1 MIQCTVIQLWVTKYS
16 CSNITHMH
24 GVSEKPE
31 YCRFKVGNFLHL
43 LGNIMLRFLLD
54 LSNLNNKG
62 NLNPCNNKLCLYS
75 IPYKEHNVWTPHCHN
90 WKTEFLTKGDELKGY
105 SIKFGYEYGNKGKY
119 LLHSNILLS
128 MVHLTATIY
137 TLFNIFGLR
146 SIMLYY
152 L

>member
-1 MIQCTVIQLWVTKYS
+1 MYGHSIVGYKIQLQYHHTYAWSVPKIMVFYIWNLK
-16 CSNITHMH
+16 C
-24 GVSEKPE
+24 
-31 YCRFKVGNFLHL
+31 LHL
-43 LGNIMLRFLLD
+43 LWNMMPRILLD
-54 LSNLNNKG
+54 LLIYRILTIRRIWILAINSS
-62 NLNPCNNKLCLYS
+62 CLYS
-75 IPYKEHNVWTPHCHN
+75 LAYKELNVWTPRCHN
-90 WKTEFLTKGDELKGY
+90 WKTEFLTEGDELKGY

-137 TLFNIFGLR
+137 TLFNVFWLR